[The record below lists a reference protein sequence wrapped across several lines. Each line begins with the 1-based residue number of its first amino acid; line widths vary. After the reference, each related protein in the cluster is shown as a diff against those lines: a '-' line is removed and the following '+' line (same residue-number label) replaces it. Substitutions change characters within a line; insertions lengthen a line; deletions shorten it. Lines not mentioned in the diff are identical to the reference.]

1 MPIDKDQLDRLR
13 AEHGKRIVHLKRTI
27 EDEEIEAVFRR
38 PTPLEYKRCLAE
50 SQDDEVKGQAFD
62 KLCATCVL
70 FPERDAFAAVLV
82 DFPGLA
88 HAFGNALLTSVGLG
102 KAEVVKK

>member
-13 AEHGKRIVHLKRTI
+13 AEHGKRILHLKRTV
-27 EDEEIEAVFRR
+27 EDDEFEAVFRR

-50 SQDDEVKGQAFD
+50 SADDDLKGQAFD
-62 KLCATCVL
+62 KLVMTCCL
-70 FPERDAFAAVLV
+70 YPERDAFLAMITES
-82 DFPGLA
+82 PGLV